1 MKAQVPY
8 DLLLVTLIGLKK
20 VPANDNKHVCLF
32 VYHTTDNR

>member
-8 DLLLVTLIGLKK
+8 KYLIGLKK
-20 VPANDNKHVCLF
+20 VPAHDNKHVCLF